1 MGEKYSP
8 VFKNLRKWFVNP
20 VFLLGE
26 DYFFFLSVGV

>member
-20 VFLLGE
+20 VFLLG
-26 DYFFFLSVGV
+26 DY